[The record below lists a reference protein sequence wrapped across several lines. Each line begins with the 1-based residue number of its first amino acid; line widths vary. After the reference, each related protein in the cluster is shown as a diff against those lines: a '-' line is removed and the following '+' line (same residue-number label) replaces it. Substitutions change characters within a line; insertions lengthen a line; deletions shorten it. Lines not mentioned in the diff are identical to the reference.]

1 MLSVGL
7 PSNFTHWTFLHLQRL
22 VCTSSDSR
30 GHSFLLRPQHQEKR
44 AHTRAGNHP
53 CTRSCS
59 HSSQRLLARTHASV
73 ALDAGSHRDGFRLDL
88 AAAAAAAL
96 AYSPWVRCNACITS
110 GRRGRR
116 PAPATNRAA
125 RLVVAVVCVTRERL
139 RLLRVTQASCLPVT
153 NPGLASQLAPG
164 MRGRAFCLV
173 WFCVYFFF

>member
-1 MLSVGL
+1 MTVGVTLFSCVLSIRR
-7 PSNFTHWTFLHLQRL
+7 S
-22 VCTSSDSR
+22 
-30 GHSFLLRPQHQEKR
+30 

-59 HSSQRLLARTHASV
+59 HPRSVCLHARTRAP
-73 ALDAGSHRDGFRLDL
+73 RWTP
-88 AAAAAAAL
+88 AATETDSNL
-96 AYSPWVRCNACITS
+96 ISPPLSLTVPGLRCNACVTS

-153 NPGLASQLAPG
+153 NPGLASQLAAG
-164 MRGRAFCLV
+164 LRGRAFCLV